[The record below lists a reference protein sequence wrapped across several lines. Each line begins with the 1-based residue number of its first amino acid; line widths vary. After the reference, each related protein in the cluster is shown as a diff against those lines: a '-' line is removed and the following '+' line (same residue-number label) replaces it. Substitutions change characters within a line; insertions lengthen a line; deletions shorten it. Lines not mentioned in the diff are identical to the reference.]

1 MLTSESAGGGGESDR
16 GGGRVISGP
25 SIVSSGGWKVEERQ
39 WFTAMLFF
47 TVCTLRIHVHA
58 GVFCSIFFR
67 ISWSGQGNC
76 ELYFAHV
83 GTIKRKAKAPVVLE
97 RIWTKIQFKDT
108 YVFLSTCKQPRG
120 EDSCPLQSVR
130 PPGSEHPRPSRS
142 TIQIRDGQKKELTIK
157 VRVQQPYS
165 PGNPLP
171 KPELMFLAV
180 FGKL

>member
-1 MLTSESAGGGGESDR
+1 MVHRHALLHRLYPTHTCTCRGVLFNLLSDF
-16 GGGRVISGP
+16 VIWTGYL
-25 SIVSSGGWKVEERQ
+25 GD
-39 WFTAMLFF
+39 
-47 TVCTLRIHVHA
+47 
-58 GVFCSIFFR
+58 
-67 ISWSGQGNC
+67 C

-83 GTIKRKAKAPVVLE
+83 GTIKRKAKTPVVLE

-120 EDSCPLQSVR
+120 EDSCPLLSVR